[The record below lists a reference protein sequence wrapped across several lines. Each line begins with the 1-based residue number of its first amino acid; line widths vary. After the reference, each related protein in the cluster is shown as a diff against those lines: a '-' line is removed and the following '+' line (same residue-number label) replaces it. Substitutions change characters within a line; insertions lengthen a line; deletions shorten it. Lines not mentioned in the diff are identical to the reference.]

1 MTNPR
6 GPWRAGA
13 SFLLFAGL
21 TASGCALNPATGR
34 NQIMLI
40 SESQEI
46 AMGQEYDP
54 QIVASIGLV
63 PDSAWQRYI
72 RQIGAPLA
80 AVGERPELPWTFR
93 VVDDPGVN
101 AFAVPGGF
109 IYVTRGLLAHLN
121 SEAQLA
127 SVLGHEIGHVT
138 ARHSVSQMS
147 NQQLAGLGIALGSV
161 VSSGF
166 ARYAGLANSAMGVLF
181 LKYSREDERQADNL
195 GLRYLL
201 RTDWDP
207 REMPV
212 VFEML
217 EQVSGAQGGGGVPT
231 WLATHP
237 SPVDRREN
245 IEGQITALS
254 RDFSGAVVN
263 HDSYLNRLD
272 GQVFGDDPREGY
284 FVGSQFFHPEMRF
297 RLTFPEGWTT
307 QNGKQAVIAVSP
319 SEDAVVELSSA
330 QGSSA
335 DAAAQSFLAQEG
347 MTAGS
352 TSRAT
357 LSGLPTVSAPFS
369 AATENGT
376 VRGMVLFVE
385 HRGGVFGLV
394 GYAPEARWANHQAV
408 VERAL
413 RSFQTLTDAAALNVQ
428 PHHMDIIKVER
439 RTTIAELATQRNSP
453 ASAATLAL
461 INQVD
466 LQTPLEAGQLVK
478 WIVGQPL
485 PGDLLE
491 SYPTPETPAG
501 PSPAKWVCLPTT
513 AAGHA
518 SDRAGNKSTTQSPP

>member
-1 MTNPR
+1 MAIAHGLR
-6 GPWRAGA
+6 RAGA
-13 SFLLFAGL
+13 LFALVAGL
-21 TASGCALNPATGR
+21 AAGGCALNPATGR

-46 AMGQEYDP
+46 QMGREYDP
-54 QIVASIGLV
+54 QVVASIGLV
-63 PDSAWQRYI
+63 PDSAWQRYVH
-72 RQIGAPLA
+72 QIGAPLA
-80 AVGERPELPWTFR
+80 AVGERPGLPWTFR

-109 IYVTRGLLAHLN
+109 IYVTRGLLVHLN

-127 SVLGHEIGHVT
+127 SVIGHEIGHVT
-138 ARHSVSQMS
+138 ARHTVSQMS
-147 NQQLAGLGIALGSV
+147 NQQLAGLGLALGSV

-166 ARYAGLANSAMGVLF
+166 ARYAGLANSAMGILF
-181 LKYSREDERQADNL
+181 LKYSRDDERQADDL

-212 VFEML
+212 VFGML
-217 EQVSGAQGGGGVPT
+217 EQVSASEGGGGLPN
-231 WLATHP
+231 WLSTHP
-237 SPVDRREN
+237 SPANRREN

-263 HDSYLNRLD
+263 HDPYLQRLD

-284 FVGSQFFHPEMRF
+284 FRGSQFFHPEMRF

-319 SEDAVVELSSA
+319 GEDAVVELSAA
-330 QGSSA
+330 QGASA
-335 DAAAQSFLAQEG
+335 DAAARTFLAQEG

-357 LSGLPTVSAPFS
+357 FSGLPTVSAPFS
-369 AATENGT
+369 AATANGT
-376 VRGMVLFVE
+376 VKGTVLFVE

-394 GYAPEARWANHQAV
+394 GYAPEARWSNYQAV
-408 VERAL
+408 IERAL
-413 RSFQTLTDAAALNVQ
+413 QSFQALTDATALNVQ
-428 PHHMDIIKVER
+428 PQLMDIIRLDR
-439 RTTIAELATQRNSP
+439 RTTIAELKSQRNSP

-461 INQVD
+461 INQVG
-466 LQTPLEAGQLVK
+466 LQTPLEAGRLVK

-485 PGDLLE
+485 PGTDLE
-491 SYPTPETPAG
+491 SHQAPEAPAG
-501 PSPAKWVCLPTT
+501 PSTPTP
-513 AAGHA
+513 GRH
-518 SDRAGNKSTTQSPP
+518 P

>member
-1 MTNPR
+1 MAIPGGLR
-6 GPWRAGA
+6 RAGA
-13 SFLLFAGL
+13 SFALFAGL
-21 TASGCALNPATGR
+21 VASGCALNPATGR

-46 AMGQEYDP
+46 AMGREYDP

-72 RQIGAPLA
+72 HQIGAPLA
-80 AVGERPELPWTFR
+80 AVGERPGLPWTFR

-109 IYVTRGLLAHLN
+109 IYVTRGLLAHLD

-127 SVLGHEIGHVT
+127 SVVGHEIGHVT

-147 NQQLAGLGIALGSV
+147 NQQLAGLGLVLGSV

-181 LKYSREDERQADNL
+181 LKYSRDDERQADNL

-217 EQVSGAQGGGGVPT
+217 EQVSASRGGGGVPN

-237 SPVDRREN
+237 TPDDRREN
-245 IEGQITALS
+245 IEGQIAALS
-254 RDFSGAVVN
+254 RDFSGTVVN
-263 HDSYLNRLD
+263 HDPYLNRLD

-284 FVGSQFFHPEMRF
+284 FVGSRFFHPELRF
-297 RLTFPEGWTT
+297 WLTFPEGWAT

-330 QGSSA
+330 RGTSA
-335 DAAAQSFLAQEG
+335 DEAARSFLAQEG

-357 LSGLPTVSAPFS
+357 LGGLPTVSAPFS
-369 AATENGT
+369 AVTGNGT
-376 VRGMVLFVE
+376 LRGTVLFVE

-394 GYAPEARWANHQAV
+394 GYAPESRWANHQAV

-413 RSFQTLTDAAALNVQ
+413 RSFQTLTDPAALNVQ
-428 PHHMDIIKVER
+428 PQRMDIIRIDR
-439 RTTIAELATQRNSP
+439 RTTIAELAGQRNSP

-466 LQTPLEAGQLVK
+466 LQTPLEAGRLVK
-478 WIVGQPL
+478 WVVGQTL
-485 PGDLLE
+485 PGGDLE
-491 SYPTPETPAG
+491 SHQAPETPAG
-501 PSPAKWVCLPTT
+501 S
-513 AAGHA
+513 
-518 SDRAGNKSTTQSPP
+518 STPIQGRQP